1 MIKIGRL
8 KRDHGCSACHCT
20 DETETRYYSIR
31 FGNITVSVCD
41 ECIQE
46 LDEAIEMLLSVVH
59 TEGKQ

>member
-41 ECIQE
+41 ECIKE
-46 LDEAIEMLLSVVH
+46 LLYLVQDAASGLLIG
-59 TEGKQ
+59 GKQ